1 MSTLLLRLLLI
12 TAVAYCCAFL
22 WMWLRQESYLFLPCR
37 YDPPEGAE
45 RLAWNPRVNGVR
57 LQGWFLD
64 KGAARTVI
72 YYGGNAEDVSGHIEP
87 FLARLEANALLVNY
101 RGYGESEG
109 KPSEKDMVADALAI
123 YDRFTAEKKIPPESI
138 ILMGRS
144 LGSGVAVQVAAARPA
159 RGVVLVTPFE
169 NIAAIARFQYPWLIT
184 KGILRHPFHC
194 VEIAPEIQTPLLTIL
209 AQFDEVIPVSSG
221 QRLTDAWGGPKEM
234 ITLPATHNEINED
247 PGYFDAINRFVNR

>member
-1 MSTLLLRLLLI
+1 MLIFRILLLI
-12 TAVAYCCAFL
+12 ALAYGGAFV
-22 WMWLRQESYLFLPCR
+22 WMWWRQEHYLFLPCR

-45 RLAWNPRVNGVR
+45 RFRWNPSVNGVQ

-87 FLARLEANALLVNY
+87 FFARLEANALLVNY

-109 KPSEKDMVADALAI
+109 KPGEQAMVADALAI
-123 YDRFTAEKKIPPESI
+123 YDRFIAEKQIAPESI

-159 RGVVLVTPFE
+159 RGTVLVTPFE
-169 NIAAIARFQYPWLIT
+169 SVAAIARFQYPWLIT
-184 KGILRHPFHC
+184 KGILRHPFRS
-194 VEIAPEIQTPLLTIL
+194 VDLAPGIRVPLLTLL
-209 AQFDEVIPVSSG
+209 AQFDEVIPVETG
-221 QRLTDAWGGPKEM
+221 QRLTAAWGGPAETV
-234 ITLPATHNEINED
+234 TLPATHNEINDD